1 MRKQIILQLKS
12 VNKLKVIFTLKKCCA
27 CNKFLEYSGR
37 RVGGGGGGSRSSN
50 EPPLEVNDGGLKT
63 LKVCFPYIVIHTGL
77 WPQKVAFRSQKYS
90 ARGKL
95 MLIYDQARDLVKVQE
110 MFYKTRRVLQGIS
123 EQKLNPPSSPAAL
136 SLY

>member
-1 MRKQIILQLKS
+1 
-12 VNKLKVIFTLKKCCA
+12 
-27 CNKFLEYSGR
+27 
-37 RVGGGGGGSRSSN
+37 
-50 EPPLEVNDGGLKT
+50 
-63 LKVCFPYIVIHTGL
+63 
-77 WPQKVAFRSQKYS
+77 
-90 ARGKL
+90 